1 MHRGPVSGQVATHM
15 TTTLYSGPLSMFGA
29 KVEIAAREKGVPFDL
44 VMVPFTT
51 DDAYEPKHPEVLRVN
66 PVKQQVPV
74 WVDTIGGDQGDHGGP
89 DEVALFDST
98 QILEYLEDRY
108 PRPAHLALWPRGI
121 AERARA
127 RQLEQKSDEVFFPHV
142 IKLFGLQHD
151 MKSAAAVAACAGCAR
166 FYDEMEGLLA
176 TREHLA
182 GPYSFADIAF
192 YMACVFADRKGAGMT
207 DATPRLLAWRT
218 RVGERPA
225 VRAVVDPMMRFL
237 ASQGRGVP
245 AFLRR

>member
-1 MHRGPVSGQVATHM
+1 M
-15 TTTLYSGPLSMFGA
+15 TIHIYSGPLSMFGA
-29 KVEIAAREKGVPFDL
+29 KVEIAAREKGLAFEL
-44 VMVPFTT
+44 VMVPFIEG
-51 DDAYEPKHPEVLRVN
+51 DAYEPKHPVVLRVN

-74 WVDTIGGDQGDHGGP
+74 LTDEIDGGV
-89 DEVALFDST
+89 ELFDST
-98 QILEYLEDRY
+98 QIFEYLEDRY
-108 PRPAHLALWPRGI
+108 PAPALWPEGI

-127 RQLEQKSDEVFFPHV
+127 RQLEQKSDEVFFPNV

-151 MKSAAAVAACAGCAR
+151 MRSAAAIAACAGCAR
-166 FYDEMEGLLA
+166 FYEEMEGLLA
-176 TREHLA
+176 TREYLA

-218 RVGERPA
+218 RVGDRPA

-237 ASQGRGVP
+237 ASEGRGVP
-245 AFLRR
+245 AFLQR